1 MNESVD
7 TDEATTPL
15 VSAIIPTYGRNER
28 LSSAIQSVLEQTYD
42 DIELF
47 VVDDASPTPVRET
60 LDSFDPT
67 VENSF
72 RILRHDENQGAN
84 AARNTGIRASDG
96 RYVAFLDDDDQWD
109 ETKITKQVQA
119 FQESDSE
126 TGVVYTGVRKDGPEG
141 TTVSTPI
148 ASGDV
153 MKDLLTGT
161 NFGQFSSVMV
171 DTTVIE
177 TAGLPDER
185 LPAWQDREWFFRLAQ
200 HTHFRPVRE
209 TLTYRQTGLPD
220 SITKKYE
227 QKRDVAYPMLI
238 SKHDW
243 VAAEYGIYYE
253 RMFKA
258 TMRRS
263 LARSAVRADRY
274 KEARKYFL
282 LSALANPL
290 YWPVYPHLFA
300 SLGGK
305 WSYESIASLRQQVTN
320 GPASGT

>member
-1 MNESVD
+1 MNEPGG
-7 TDEATTPL
+7 TDGAITPL

-28 LSSAIQSVLEQTYD
+28 LPRAIRSVLDQTYD
-42 DIELF
+42 NMELL

-60 LDSFDPT
+60 LDSFDPA
-67 VENSF
+67 VDNSF
-72 RILRHDENQGAN
+72 RVLRHDENRGAN

-109 ETKITKQVQA
+109 ETKITKQVKA
-119 FQESDSE
+119 FQESGPE

-153 MKDLLTGT
+153 MKDLLTGA

-171 DTTVIE
+171 DTTVLE

-200 HTHFRPVRE
+200 HAHFRPVRE

-220 SITKKYE
+220 SITKKFE
-227 QKRDVAYPMLI
+227 QKRDVAYPLLI
-238 SKHDW
+238 SKHDI
-243 VAAEYGIYYE
+243 VAAEYGIYYQ
-253 RMFKA
+253 RMFIA

-274 KEARKYFL
+274 EEARKYFL

-290 YWPVYPHLFA
+290 YWSVYPHLFA
-300 SLGGK
+300 SLGGR
-305 WSYESIASLRQQVTN
+305 WSYESIASLRQQIVN
-320 GPASGT
+320 GLDSGT